1 MKPISLRALL
11 TPAVLP
17 ALLAALLASGA
28 AQAQL
33 KMPSPAEPSGPVASP
48 APKPGAPSPAPAAP
62 GQPNPNVAQPNMPD
76 PVSKEFRACVQ
87 KVQDAGQA
95 TKQADPVAAQACFTA
110 ETKRQEGKIAS
121 SSQRISKGLNPGEKK
136 RFDDANTAWRH
147 FRDVEC
153 AFFADPKGNPVEAA
167 NNSQCV
173 FDRSV
178 RRALDIE
185 GLALA
190 MTEREAAMK
199 AQGGAAG
206 APGAAPAAPA
216 ATPAAPPAKK

>member
-1 MKPISLRALL
+1 MKPNSFRALFS
-11 TPAVLP
+11 PAVLP
-17 ALLAALLASGA
+17 ALLLALLASGG

-33 KMPSPAEPSGPVASP
+33 KAPSPVQDPSGPLTSP

-62 GQPNPNVAQPNMPD
+62 GGQPNPNVAQPNMPD

-95 TKQADPVAAQACFTA
+95 TKQADPVAAQACFSA
-110 ETKRQEGKIAS
+110 ETKRQEGKIAGS
-121 SSQRISKGLNPGEKK
+121 AQRVSKNLSPGEKK
-136 RFDDANTAWRH
+136 RFDDANSAWRH

-167 NNSQCV
+167 NNAQCV

-178 RRALDIE
+178 RRALDME
-185 GLALA
+185 GLSLA
-190 MTEREAAMK
+190 MAEREAALK
-199 AQGGAAG
+199 AQAGAGGAP
-206 APGAAPAAPA
+206 APAAAPAAA
-216 ATPAAPPAKK
+216 PAKK